1 MAATFTIKQND
12 RLPSLQATCVDAS
25 GNPVDLT
32 GNTGVEFHMK
42 AVEGGVAKVDAAG
55 VIVDAATGVVR
66 YDWGATD
73 TDTVGEYEGE
83 FEVMYADSKT
93 QTFPNFENILITI
106 VDDLA

>member
-12 RLPSLQATCVDAS
+12 RLPSIQATCVDAD

-32 GNTGVEFHMK
+32 GNTGAEFHMK
-42 AVEGGVAKVDAAG
+42 AVDGGVAKVDAAA
-55 VIVDAATGVVR
+55 VVVNEVTGVLR
-66 YDWGATD
+66 YDWAEGD
-73 TDTVGEYEGE
+73 TDTVGEFLAE
-83 FEVMYADSKT
+83 FEVIFPDDKS